1 MSMQINVNHTTRLE
15 HQAAARERV
24 GRSNGP
30 PAPSNR
36 PKHADSVNLGSNPA
50 AAPTYAPAVH
60 GGNSET
66 LRFETLRQLV
76 ASLLG
81 KQGVDTK
88 IAAGESGIDLAAIT
102 PAEAEALVG
111 ADGYCGVEQ
120 TAERIFQFAVG
131 VAGNDPARLDA
142 IKAGIDRGFAEAK
155 EALGDWLPEISY
167 ATYDAVLAKLDE
179 WAAGTTAVV

>member
-24 GRSNGP
+24 GRGNEP
-30 PAPSNR
+30 PAQAKR
-36 PKHADSVNLGSNPA
+36 ADSVSLGSNPA

-111 ADGYCGVEQ
+111 ADGYFGVEQ

-131 VAGNDPARLDA
+131 VAGNDPAHLDA
-142 IKAGIDRGFAEAK
+142 IKAGIDRGFAEASPWNSSGPTRNST
-155 EALGDWLPEISY
+155 A
-167 ATYDAVLAKLDE
+167 AKGMR
-179 WAAGTTAVV
+179 WPAM